1 MADVV
6 WVYAEIVDD
15 KITATTLEM
24 LAKAAEAGKAEAIL
38 LGPAPADA
46 AQTLAKHGASKI
58 YHCADPVYRE
68 YLTLPAAETVAGLI
82 QKHQPAVLLCASS
95 YAGRDLVANLS
106 ARLDC
111 GAISDVGDFQ
121 LKDGSVEATIPAL
134 GASYQNTST
143 LVSPG
148 TKLLLVRPKSFEPK
162 VNEQPVV
169 VEEVAAASDETLRK
183 VHVKERVVVKR
194 EGPQLEGAKMV
205 VAGGRGL
212 KGEENF
218 AMLKD
223 LAELLGGAVGASRA
237 AVDAGWVPYA
247 MQIGQTGKTVS
258 LRHLRRRAASL
269 RHENLQDHH
278 LDQQRSRS
286 ADLSILRLRRR
297 RRRLQSDPPAHRRIE
312 EAQRRVILS
321 PKLVTHPFSLL
332 SNYFVGSD
340 QNVGRNRHADLLR
353 GLQADHE
360 LQLYG
365 TFHRYFTRLTPL

>member
-1 MADVV
+1 MADLV
-6 WVYAEIVDD
+6 WVFAEIVDD
-15 KITATTLEM
+15 KITTTTLEM
-24 LAKAAEAGKAEAIL
+24 LAKAAEAGKAETIL

-134 GASYQNTST
+134 GATYQNTST
-143 LVSPG
+143 LVNQG

-162 VNEQPVV
+162 VNEQPAA
-169 VEEVAAASDETLRK
+169 VEEVPAVADEALRK

-194 EGPQLEGAKMV
+194 EGPQLEGAKTV
-205 VAGGRGL
+205 IAGGRGL
-212 KGEENF
+212 KGEEHF

-247 MQIGQTGKTVS
+247 MQIGQTGKTVKPDIYFACGIS
-258 LRHLRRRAASL
+258 GAVQHLSGMKT
-269 RHENLQDHH
+269 
-278 LDQQRSRS
+278 SKTII
-286 ADLSILRLRRR
+286 SINKDPEAPIF
-297 RRRLQSDPPAHRRIE
+297 QYSDFGVVGDVFKVIPQLIE
-312 EAQRRVILS
+312 ELKKR
-321 PKLVTHPFSLL
+321 K
-332 SNYFVGSD
+332 G
-340 QNVGRNRHADLLR
+340 G
-353 GLQADHE
+353 
-360 LQLYG
+360 
-365 TFHRYFTRLTPL
+365 